1 MSVPPPARPAPRP
14 PSAASWL
21 VVTLCALVVIA
32 EGYDLIV
39 FGALLP
45 KLLVEPGWGLDSAGA
60 GIIGSFA
67 YLGMLIGALVG
78 GPACDRFGRRR
89 FVNLAVGWFTVWTFA
104 CGLAAQPWQLGGA
117 RVLAGLGMGAVIPA
131 SVALAREFTPANR
144 GALTVTILMAG
155 IPLGGMTAS
164 LVGLVVLPAHGWR
177 AMFLIGGLISVVIL
191 AAALLRLPESEVYR
205 AARQAGPSAA
215 GTGRG
220 GRFAELFRRR
230 RALLSVLFAVA
241 TFANLLSWFGLNTWL
256 TVLMRELGYP
266 LSSALQFSLTLNTGA
281 GIGSFLLVGLATR
294 WGNRRVAVGGALL
307 VSAGTLACA
316 VGTEHQL
323 LLLAYIAVIGAGAQS
338 ALNLVLASVADT
350 YPARVRATA
359 LGWANGVG
367 RSGAVVAPALGG
379 AILTA
384 GLGPRA
390 VLLTFSLTAL
400 CAAAVIAVLALLGR
414 RPENAEQPDGP
425 AGSDG
430 SVGTAALDSG
440 LAR

>member
-1 MSVPPPARPAPRP
+1 MSVPPPSR
-14 PSAASWL
+14 SASGATSWL
-21 VVTLCALVVIA
+21 VVALCALVVIA

-45 KLLVEPGWGLDSAGA
+45 KLLVEPGWGLDSASA

-67 YLGMLIGALVG
+67 YIGMLVGALVG

-89 FVNLAVGWFTVWTFA
+89 FVNLAVGWFTLWTFV

-117 RVLAGLGMGAVIPA
+117 RLLAGLGMGAVIPA

-155 IPLGGMTAS
+155 VPLGGMTAS
-164 LVGLVVLPAHGWR
+164 LVGLLVLPAHGWR

-205 AARQAGPSAA
+205 AAREAAPPAA
-215 GTGRG
+215 GSGRFTALFGRG
-220 GRFAELFRRR
+220 
-230 RALLSVLFAVA
+230 RALLSVLFALA
-241 TFANLLSWFGLNTWL
+241 SFANLLSWFGLNTWL

-266 LSSALQFSLTLNTGA
+266 LSSALAFSLTLNTGA
-281 GIGSFLLVGLATR
+281 GIGSFLLVALATR
-294 WGNRRVAVGGALL
+294 WGNRRVAVGAALL

-316 VGTEHQL
+316 IGSEHQL
-323 LLLAYIAVIGAGAQS
+323 ALLAYIAVIGAGAQS

-350 YPARVRATA
+350 YPARIRATA

-379 AILTA
+379 AILVA

-414 RPENAEQPDGP
+414 RPEYAERPENAGAPVDAP
-425 AGSDG
+425 ALNPGR
-430 SVGTAALDSG
+430 
-440 LAR
+440 AR